1 MKKEFIINSL
11 DEAPKTAREFLSYI
25 EKEEKGKKCIVFDA
39 PMGAGKTTFIKE
51 LCKALEVT
59 DEVTSPTFSIVN
71 EYMRKN
77 GEKVYHFDLYR
88 IKDLDEAMSAG
99 TEEYIYGDDYCF
111 IEWPEVIYPVLGDN
125 VIEVQIRV
133 TDDGKRV
140 VSL

>member
-77 GEKVYHFDLYR
+77 GEKIYHFDIYS

-99 TEEYIYGDDYCF
+99 T
-111 IEWPEVIYPVLGDN
+111 
-125 VIEVQIRV
+125 
-133 TDDGKRV
+133 
-140 VSL
+140 